1 MQFILPFSKIS
12 KKDVGSCG
20 GKGASLG
27 EMTGAKIPV
36 PPGFVVTAQAF
47 DKFLADT
54 DINVEIDAA
63 LRKVNPKDTES
74 VEEASEIL
82 QQLVRTAPMNKEL
95 AGEIM
100 GAYKELARSRTS
112 AAGAPHQ
119 SKLGTGQATRSPT
132 SLLVAVRSSATAED
146 SKIDSW
152 AGELESYLNTT
163 EKTLLQNV
171 KNCWA
176 SLFTPRAIFYRLERG
191 LGGKKVLVAVV
202 VQKMVQSEVAGICF
216 TVHPVTRDKN
226 QMIIEAGW
234 GLGEAIV
241 GGIITPDSYVINK
254 KTWEIIDINVSE
266 QEKMVTM
273 RMKANKNANIG
284 GNVMA
289 AAPAKLRGKQ
299 KLNGKQIVELAKLC
313 AKIEKHYGFPCDIE
327 WAMEKGKF
335 YVVQSRPI
343 TTL

>member
-1 MQFILPFSKIS
+1 MKEFILPFSKIS
-12 KKDVGSCG
+12 KKDVGACG

-27 EMTGAKIPV
+27 EMTAAGINV
-36 PPGFVVTAQAF
+36 PPGFVITAQAF
-47 DKFLADT
+47 EKFLADM
-54 DINVEIDAA
+54 DINIEIDAA
-63 LRKVNPKDTES
+63 LKKVNPKNTES

-82 QQLVRTAPMNKEL
+82 QQLIR
-95 AGEIM
+95 
-100 GAYKELARSRTS
+100 
-112 AAGAPHQ
+112 GAPT
-119 SKLGTGQATRSPT
+119 SKDLEKEILENFRKLKAP
-132 SLLVAVRSSATAED
+132 LVAVRSSATAED

-152 AGELESYLNTT
+152 AGELESYLNTI

-191 LGGKKVLVAVV
+191 FGGKKVLVAVV
-202 VQKMVQSEVAGICF
+202 VQKMVQSEVSGICF

-241 GGIITPDSYVINK
+241 GGLITPDSYVLNK

-266 QEKMVTM
+266 QGKMIVRKGAGGTAEA
-273 RMKANKNANIG
+273 KVPAAKKN
-284 GNVMA
+284 
-289 AAPAKLRGKQ
+289 KQ
-299 KLNGKQIVELAKLC
+299 KINGKQIVELAKLC
-313 AKIEKHYGFPCDIE
+313 AKIEKHYKFPCDIE

>member
-1 MQFILPFSKIS
+1 MMKKIKFNFMEKFILSFSKIS

-27 EMTGAKIPV
+27 EMTGAKINV
-36 PPGFVVTAQAF
+36 PPGFVVTAGAF
-47 DKFLADT
+47 ENFLADT
-54 DINVEIDAA
+54 DIDVEIDAV
-63 LRKVNPKDTES
+63 LRKVNPKDMES
-74 VEEASEIL
+74 VEEASEVL
-82 QQLVRTAPMNKEL
+82 RQLVRGAKMSKDLEKEILENFRKLKAP
-95 AGEIM
+95 
-100 GAYKELARSRTS
+100 
-112 AAGAPHQ
+112 
-119 SKLGTGQATRSPT
+119 
-132 SLLVAVRSSATAED
+132 LVAVRSSATAED

-191 LGGKKVLVAVV
+191 FGGKKVLVAVV
-202 VQKMVQSEVAGICF
+202 IQKMVQSEVSGICF
-216 TVHPVTRDKN
+216 TVHPVTKDKN

-254 KTWEIIDINVSE
+254 KTWEMIDVNVSE
-266 QEKMVTM
+266 QEKIIVRKGAGGTVEA
-273 RMKANKNANIG
+273 KVPAAKKN
-284 GNVMA
+284 
-289 AAPAKLRGKQ
+289 KQ
-299 KLNGKQIVELAKLC
+299 KINGKQIILLAKIC
-313 AKIEKHYGFPCDIE
+313 AAIEKHYGFPCDIE
-327 WAMEKGKF
+327 WALEKGKF
-335 YVVQSRPI
+335 YIVQSRPI

>member
-1 MQFILPFSKIS
+1 MKEFILPFSRIS

-27 EMTGAKIPV
+27 EMTGAKITV
-36 PPGFVVTAQAF
+36 PPGFVITAQAF
-47 DKFLADT
+47 EKFLADT

-63 LRKVNPKDTES
+63 LKKVNPKDTES
-74 VEEASEIL
+74 VEEASEVLGQLIKGAKMSKDLEKEIL
-82 QQLVRTAPMNKEL
+82 ENFKKVKAP
-95 AGEIM
+95 
-100 GAYKELARSRTS
+100 
-112 AAGAPHQ
+112 
-119 SKLGTGQATRSPT
+119 
-132 SLLVAVRSSATAED
+132 LVAVRSSATAED

-191 LGGKKVLVAVV
+191 FGEKKVLVAVV
-202 VQKMVQSEVAGICF
+202 VQKMVQSEVSGICF

-241 GGIITPDSYVINK
+241 GGMITPDSYVLNK
-254 KTWEIIDINVSE
+254 KNWEIIDVNVSE
-266 QEKMVTM
+266 QEKMIVRKGAGGTVET
-273 RMKANKNANIG
+273 KVPTVKNN
-284 GNVMA
+284 
-289 AAPAKLRGKQ
+289 KQ
-299 KLNGKQIVELAKLC
+299 KINGKQIVLLAKLC
-313 AKIEKHYGFPCDIE
+313 STIEKHYKFPCDIE

-335 YVVQSRPI
+335 YIVQSRPI

>member
-1 MQFILPFSKIS
+1 MKEFILPFSKIS

-27 EMTGAKIPV
+27 EMTATGIPV
-36 PPGFVVTAQAF
+36 PPGLVVTARAF
-47 DKFLADT
+47 ERFLAET
-54 DINVEIDAA
+54 DIDVEIAA
-63 LRKVNPKDTES
+63 WLKKVNPKEMES
-74 VEEASEIL
+74 VEEASEVL
-82 QQLVRTAPMNKEL
+82 QQLIRGAKMSKDLEKEILEKFKKLKAP
-95 AGEIM
+95 
-100 GAYKELARSRTS
+100 
-112 AAGAPHQ
+112 
-119 SKLGTGQATRSPT
+119 
-132 SLLVAVRSSATAED
+132 LVAVRSSATAED

-176 SLFTPRAIFYRLERG
+176 SLFSPRAIFYRLERG
-191 LGGKKVLVAVV
+191 FGGKKVLVAVV
-202 VQKMVQSEVAGICF
+202 VQKMVQSEVSGICF

-241 GGIITPDSYVINK
+241 GGIITPDSYVLNK
-254 KTWEIIDINVSE
+254 KSWEIIDVNVSE
-266 QEKMVTM
+266 QEKMIIRKGTGGTVEAEVPAV
-273 RMKANKNANIG
+273 KKN
-284 GNVMA
+284 
-289 AAPAKLRGKQ
+289 KQ
-299 KLNGKQIVELAKLC
+299 KINGKQIIELAKLC
-313 AKIEKHYGFPCDIE
+313 AKIEKHYKFPCDIE

-335 YVVQSRPI
+335 YIVQSRPI

>member
-1 MQFILPFSKIS
+1 MQKFILPFAKIS

-27 EMTGAKIPV
+27 EMTGAGIPV
-36 PPGFVVTAQAF
+36 PSGFVIVARAF
-47 DKFLADT
+47 EEFLKET
-54 DINVEIDAA
+54 DINVEIDTW
-63 LRKVNPKDTES
+63 LRKVNSKDVES
-74 VEEASEIL
+74 LEETSEIL
-82 QQLVRTAPMNKEL
+82 QQLIKAAPMSKNLRKEISENFKKL
-95 AGEIM
+95 
-100 GAYKELARSRTS
+100 K
-112 AAGAPHQ
+112 AP
-119 SKLGTGQATRSPT
+119 
-132 SLLVAVRSSATAED
+132 LVAVRSSATAED

-176 SLFTPRAIFYRLERG
+176 SLFSPRAIVYRLERG
-191 LGGKKVLVAVV
+191 FGGKKVLVAVV

-216 TVHPVTRDKN
+216 TVHPVMRDKN
-226 QMIIEAGW
+226 QIIIEAGW

-241 GGIITPDSYVINK
+241 GGIITPDSYVVNK

-266 QEKMVTM
+266 QDKMIVHKGAAGTAETSVPVA
-273 RMKANKNANIG
+273 KKN
-284 GNVMA
+284 
-289 AAPAKLRGKQ
+289 KQ
-299 KLNGKQIVELAKLC
+299 KINGKQIVELAKLC

-335 YVVQSRPI
+335 HIVQSRPI